1 MLSFLK
7 LFFNINQRQIVSMS
21 NSVND
26 ESRAQFTT
34 KPGMFEI
41 EALEACDWLQTPNT
55 HPCMSEWCVVEFL
68 LCTLWWISIQCAYQL
83 LEAVDR
89 LQIGKPSCLNVC
101 YALSTKQTRLQHVCS
116 PRQYLTCRLPV
127 KATTQNAVFSWGRG
141 VVFFSGTTATILMV
155 SCHDWRAL
163 PVAANLHIQA

>member
-7 LFFNINQRQIVSMS
+7 LFFNINQRQIVSMW
-21 NSVND
+21 NNVND
-26 ESRAQFTT
+26 ESRPQFTT

-68 LCTLWWISIQCAYQL
+68 MCTLWWISIQCAYQL

-89 LQIGKPSCLNVC
+89 LQIGKPSCLNFLLCIEWKANTLATCLFTAPIPHVQI
-101 YALSTKQTRLQHVCS
+101 ASQGNNTKCS
-116 PRQYLTCRLPV
+116 VL
-127 KATTQNAVFSWGRG
+127 G